1 MESLKQF
8 RVDFQVTYWCEGR
21 KGIFS
26 KKPYKFTVSFRKDIM
41 NTTFFFNVR
50 TEKEAIE
57 NGKKVAELV
66 VQRNIDF
73 METQQQ
79 KGEFMI
85 LTGNMADS
93 GKFEWSPKIYD
104 ITGYEIKFISCKT
117 VRDWSKESVAR
128 AAKELTMEQFK
139 QVFNEIPAEILG

>member
-26 KKPYKFTVSFRKDIM
+26 KKPYKFTVSLRKDIM

-104 ITGYEIKFISCKT
+104 ITRYEIKFISCET
-117 VRDWSKESVAR
+117 VCDWSKESVTR

-139 QVFNEIPAEILG
+139 QVFNEIPAEILN

>member
-8 RVDFQVTYWCEGR
+8 RVNFQVTYWCEGR

-26 KKPYKFTVSFRKDIM
+26 KKPYKFTVSLRNDIM
-41 NTTFFFNVR
+41 NTTFSFNVR

-57 NGKKVAELV
+57 NGKQIAERIV
-66 VQRNIDF
+66 KRNIDF

-93 GKFEWSPKIYD
+93 EKFEWSPKIYD
-104 ITGYEIKFISCKT
+104 ITGYEIKFISCKM
-117 VRDWSKESVAR
+117 VCDWSKERVER

-139 QVFNEIPAEILG
+139 QVFNEIPTEIFN

>member
-26 KKPYKFTVSFRKDIM
+26 KKPYKFTVSLCKDIM

-85 LTGNMADS
+85 LTGNMADT

-104 ITGYEIKFISCKT
+104 ITGYEIKFISCKI
-117 VRDWSKESVAR
+117 VCDWSKESVTR

-139 QVFNEIPAEILG
+139 QVFNEIPAEILN

>member
-26 KKPYKFTVSFRKDIM
+26 KKPYKFTVSLRKDIM

-50 TEKEAIE
+50 TEKEAIK

-85 LTGNMADS
+85 LTGNMADT

-104 ITGYEIKFISCKT
+104 ITGYEIKFISCKI
-117 VRDWSKESVAR
+117 VCDWSKESVTR

-139 QVFNEIPAEILG
+139 QVFNEIPAEILN